1 MATVESDFEAGGNT
15 CRPENH
21 GKQKKPGVD
30 PIRSEADRLPT
41 ARRGRTR
48 ERLMAAGERLIGLKG
63 IGGVSLE
70 EIARA
75 AGQANKYAVQ
85 YHFGGREGLVQQILD
100 TRLAAVEA
108 RRAALVADRDPRDTV
123 AIVSAFV
130 LPLAELGAEGGAF
143 PRFLLQFA
151 TQFEPWPDVVHPL
164 EKADAGSAT
173 LALFG
178 RLCATLPAVPPRR
191 LGDRLTLLMH
201 LPLRMIVADADRPAG
216 EREARL
222 GDLIRMI
229 AAALAAE
236 DATG

>member
-1 MATVESDFEAGGNT
+1 MATV
-15 CRPENH
+15 
-21 GKQKKPGVD
+21 Q
-30 PIRSEADRLPT
+30 T

-48 ERLMAAGERLIGLKG
+48 ERLMVAGERLIGHKG
-63 IGGVSLE
+63 INGVSLE

-108 RRAALVADRDPRDTV
+108 RRAALLAESDPRDV
-123 AIVSAFV
+123 AAIVAAFV
-130 LPLAELGAEGGAF
+130 LPLAGQGADGGAF

-151 TQFEPWPDVVHPL
+151 TQFEPWPDVVHPM
-164 EKADAGSAT
+164 EKAAAEGSAT

-178 RLCATLPAVPPRR
+178 RLCAALPDIPPGL

-201 LPLRMIVADADRPAG
+201 LPLRMIVADAGRPAD

-222 GDLIRMI
+222 GDLIRMM
-229 AAALAAE
+229 AAALAAA
-236 DATG
+236 DAAG

>member
-1 MATVESDFEAGGNT
+1 MAMVE
-15 CRPENH
+15 
-21 GKQKKPGVD
+21 
-30 PIRSEADRLPT
+30 T

-48 ERLMAAGERLIGLKG
+48 DRLMAAGERLIGAKG
-63 IGGVSLE
+63 INGVSLE

-85 YHFGGREGLVQQILD
+85 YHFGGREGLVQHILD

-108 RRAALVADRDPRDTV
+108 RRAEMLAETDPHETA
-123 AIVSAFV
+123 AIVAAFV
-130 LPLAELGAEGGAF
+130 LPLAELGADGVF

-178 RLCATLPAVPPRR
+178 RLCAALPVVPPRL

-201 LPLRMIVADADRPAG
+201 LPLRMIVADAGQAPG
-216 EREARL
+216 ERERRL
-222 GDLIRMI
+222 SDLIEMI
-229 AAALAAE
+229 AAALATEGA
-236 DATG
+236 AAFQKRPGA